1 MYTAVW
7 HSMIIFEIIS
17 FGFLSVFLFIFCYY
31 YFLKFFKK
39 LERFYLD
46 CKMDEVQFF
55 NPKE

>member
-17 FGFLSVFLFIFCYY
+17 FGFLSVFFFFYC
-31 YFLKFFKK
+31 FFFNFFKK